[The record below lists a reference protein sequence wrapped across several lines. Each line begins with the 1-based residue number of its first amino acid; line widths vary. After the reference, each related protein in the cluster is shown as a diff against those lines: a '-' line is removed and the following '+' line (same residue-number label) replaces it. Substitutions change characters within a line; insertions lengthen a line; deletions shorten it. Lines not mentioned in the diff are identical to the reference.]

1 MASEALREYTPIEV
15 RDALDR
21 REQKILMMR
30 AARGGTAAPR
40 TYNEISTV
48 VGVQK
53 ERVRQII
60 NAAVRKLRTH
70 RERLQLEE
78 RHADLLA
85 RQVVRVAAVAGEDR
99 PELFPILGSRRRADL
114 LQDFVESE
122 EARAAW
128 QDRDR
133 DRAEERAARRTPE
146 ARRAARESHRRLV
159 ARRRFLRSISR

>member
-1 MASEALREYTPIEV
+1 MAAEALREYTPIEV
-15 RDALDR
+15 SDALDR

-40 TYNEISTV
+40 TYDEIGAV
-48 VGVQK
+48 VGVKK

-85 RQVVRVAAVAGEDR
+85 REVVRVAVAGDR
-99 PELFPILGSRRRADL
+99 PELFAILGSRRRADL
-114 LQDFVESE
+114 LQDFVENE

-133 DRAEERAARRTPE
+133 DRVEERAARRTPE
-146 ARRAARESHRRLV
+146 ARRAARENHRRLV
-159 ARRRFLRSISR
+159 ARRRFLRSLSR